1 MKSTT
6 MQATA
11 TALVLISTLVLEPAS
26 AAPGGGATDEQRW
39 KAECSSCHV
48 AYPPKLLSAQ
58 TWRRLMGGLDK
69 HFGTDASIE
78 PASEAAIGAYLE
90 QNAGRKRGLEATT
103 LRITDTPWFRREHDE
118 LAPAVWTKPAVKSA
132 SNCGAC
138 HTAADSGDFRERNIR
153 IPR

>member
-69 HFGTDASIE
+69 HFGTDAS
-78 PASEAAIGAYLE
+78 
-90 QNAGRKRGLEATT
+90 
-103 LRITDTPWFRREHDE
+103 
-118 LAPAVWTKPAVKSA
+118 
-132 SNCGAC
+132 
-138 HTAADSGDFRERNIR
+138 
-153 IPR
+153 